1 MYVTVGGGEVIRTK
15 EIIGIFDMDTATVAR
30 TSKKFLTEKEREG
43 KLVNYCRDL
52 PKSFLLCKDK
62 IVICDLNTKTI
73 KGRIDR
79 KEDMPVR
86 QKSPSP

>member
-1 MYVTVGGGEVIRTK
+1 MYVTLTDGEVIRTK

-43 KLVNYCRDL
+43 KLAIYSRDL
-52 PKSFLLCKDK
+52 PKSFLLCAEKV
-62 IVICDLNTKTI
+62 VICDLNTKTI

-79 KEDMPVR
+79 GEGMSVKRKNP
-86 QKSPSP
+86 PF